1 LTTNATDSN
10 VPSMSRSRASRES
23 EATVPRLPRLPRCS
37 ARHGTARH
45 GTARHGTARHGTA
58 TMVLLANMS
67 IKPIITVY
75 IAELGVGHK
84 RLASVAGIVMAC

>member
-37 ARHGTARH
+37 ARH